1 MEKND
6 HPYPVPPALREPR
19 EDPKEKEQEQ
29 EYNENYL

>member
-6 HPYPVPPALREPR
+6 HPYPIEPAQKKLRE
-19 EDPKEKEQEQ
+19 EPKEKEQ